1 MLQSFRRFTLLGLA
15 ALVVTAA
22 LAASP
27 AQAQFRPVRN
37 SVYNYNLANPNYF
50 VAPGLTLNQA
60 AYNIRVLGG
69 AYQSVPPY
77 ALGYNPYVRS
87 VNYGPV
93 YSPYSMPYSSGYG
106 GYGGY
111 SGYNPYWTPYYN
123 PYNYYYPYSYGY
135 GTSPYFPY

>member
-60 AYNIRVLGG
+60 AYNIRVLGS

-87 VNYGPV
+87 AYYGPG
-93 YSPYSMPYSSGYG
+93 YSSYPSYSMPYSY
-106 GYGGY
+106 GY
-111 SGYNPYWTPYYN
+111 SSYNPYWTPYYN

-135 GTSPYFPY
+135 GVSPYYYP